1 VFTSSTLTSEGFIS
15 LIPAFEIFRAP
26 NWADYTNIKLINNC
40 NIKALIKYKKLG
52 AANCSSL
59 LNKVITGFK
68 EYSSLIIM
76 ILIICRRGEDRW
88 FNRRVINKLLL
99 VVY

>member
-1 VFTSSTLTSEGFIS
+1 MDFLS
-15 LIPAFEIFRAP
+15 
-26 NWADYTNIKLINNC
+26 IKLINNS

-52 AANCSSL
+52 VANRSFL

-68 EYSSLIIM
+68 KCSSLIIKT
-76 ILIICRRGEDRW
+76 LIIHRIGENQW
-88 FNRRVINKLLL
+88 FNKRVINKLLL